1 MKQLIKDI
9 FGITIMIMF
18 LPFIL
23 VAMAV
28 AWLIDEE

>member
-1 MKQLIKDI
+1 MTQLIKDI
-9 FGITIMIMF
+9 FGITLIIMF

-23 VAMAV
+23 LAKAV